1 MFHYRLP
8 IMFVIAG
15 NMPLQRYSVV
25 VGGFGVSIKE
35 EELNVSWL
43 VSWSDSKIVVVDARC
58 SMLSHTS
65 HKHHR
70 AQSPDI
76 IIEK

>member
-1 MFHYRLP
+1 
-8 IMFVIAG
+8 MFVIAG

-58 SMLSHTS
+58 SMLDAVTHIT
-65 HKHHR
+65 HITNITEHR
-70 AQSPDI
+70 AQT
-76 IIEK
+76 